1 MRILALH
8 GLGSSSSLLKE
19 QLRPFIQ
26 ELGPSC
32 HFIFLEGAVTCGRGP
47 AVPLWASPPFYS
59 HATGF
64 SPAEVHQTFQRIDQF
79 TEENGPFD
87 GVLGFSLG
95 AALAMSYIL
104 HKQRTQ
110 PHGKLPFY
118 FATVFSPIF
127 VASADETQY
136 GGIVDRLLDDEHIA
150 FRSGFPNEDFLSTLK
165 TEDERIF
172 ADYTRVVLSMN
183 STVGNVLPGKSAP
196 TGFFEEP
203 NGVQPASIPRML
215 HPKLTKDRIGIPT
228 VVVTGAKEAGAISE
242 QSRVAQDLC
251 RASLRWKYQHDGGHD
266 VPFKRS
272 DVQEIVSF
280 MMEAIEEGRELSSL
294 HEYEATANL

>member
-32 HFIFLEGAVTCGRGP
+32 QFIFLEGEITCGRGP
-47 AVPLWASPPFYS
+47 AVPLWANPPFYS

-64 SPAEVHQTFQRIDQF
+64 SPVEVCQTIERIDQF
-79 TEENGPFD
+79 IEANGPFD
-87 GVLGFSLG
+87 GVVGFSLG

-104 HKQRTQ
+104 HKQRTESLAR
-110 PHGKLPFY
+110 LPFY
-118 FATVFSPIF
+118 FATLFSPIF
-127 VASADETQY
+127 VASADDTLY
-136 GGIVDRLLDDEHIA
+136 GGIVDRLLDDEHTE
-150 FRSGFPNEDFLSTLK
+150 FRSAFPNGDFLSNLL
-165 TEDERIF
+165 TEDEKIF

-183 STVGNVLPGKSAP
+183 STVGNILPGKPAP
-196 TGFFEEP
+196 TGFFEEA
-203 NGVQPASIPRML
+203 NGVQSSSIPRML
-215 HPKLTKDRIGIPT
+215 HPKLTKERIGIPT
-228 VVVTGAKEAGAISE
+228 VIVTGVKEAGAISE
-242 QSRVAQDLC
+242 QSRVAQGLS

-272 DVQEIVSF
+272 DVQEIVSL
-280 MMEAIEEGRELSSL
+280 MTEAIEEGRELSSL
-294 HEYEATANL
+294 HDYEATANL